1 MKKSAMWVGCAA
13 LCTALTLPAMAAEG
27 LVNIGGHIKG
37 PVLSDNVSGKAMVN
51 GVKSEGSYSAGT
63 YFTSHA
69 FIMYVS
75 KEISENVSVEAA
87 PDFWNGGAGATPS
100 LGKRMGETLKD
111 TGGSTSFKFQ
121 ELTVK
126 YNLPDYGVQ
135 LKAGYM
141 SLPFTQD
148 YGKELFWGE
157 EKDGGRFTLYGG
169 SWHDA
174 GLEIYKAFELGNVS
188 LPASLYVLNGN
199 KSSNRDNNNSRAV
212 MFHVEPQ
219 IGSLKTF
226 GSYGTGEWG
235 DSVAL
240 STGTLINNPA
250 LDGLKNKTFY
260 RWSVGA
266 EYAYKAFKLRGE
278 TAGSRYNDNLVLTN
292 GNRKNYDDFGYYGKL
307 FYTVVPEKLTAM
319 LHYDNF
325 VRDVASA
332 NLIIKEKYD
341 TTSFTMQYEM
351 APAATLFLT
360 LENGNWRNNDIAT
373 KKDYVKFNR
382 ITSYVRVT
390 F

>member
-1 MKKSAMWVGCAA
+1 
-13 LCTALTLPAMAAEG
+13 MAAEG